1 MKHYLPV
8 ILLLLLCGC
17 KTKPQAKMPLME
29 VDVYELS
36 SQNIPQTMSFVG
48 KTYSNYD
55 ISVQPRISGFL
66 ASANYSNGMPVKKGQ
81 LIYTIDPSQISTE
94 LEQARAN
101 KLSSEAQLVK
111 ARNDYKR
118 AIPLAEINALSQ
130 LNLDQYRAEFY
141 SAQASDKA
149 AQAALRNAQLN
160 LGYTK
165 IYSPIDGIIAESVAA
180 IGDYVGSN
188 TQFAVLTKIS
198 NVDTITCQ
206 LQMPV
211 AEYLKYPNSN
221 DITTPTFDNDS
232 LLSNIT
238 LMLSDGSEYQN
249 QGFYMYTKKD
259 VGQDMGVI
267 VLVVGFENFES
278 LLKVGQYARVTT
290 DIGNHENVIAVPQ
303 RAVNQTQGVN
313 SVWVMKPDSTV
324 EYKQVSLGR
333 TLEGNMWVIDS
344 GLKSGDKVLTQ
355 GALKVHNGMKIKPRL
370 IAHQAQATDSINIAK
385 Q

>member
-211 AEYLKYPNSN
+211 AEYLKYRNSN